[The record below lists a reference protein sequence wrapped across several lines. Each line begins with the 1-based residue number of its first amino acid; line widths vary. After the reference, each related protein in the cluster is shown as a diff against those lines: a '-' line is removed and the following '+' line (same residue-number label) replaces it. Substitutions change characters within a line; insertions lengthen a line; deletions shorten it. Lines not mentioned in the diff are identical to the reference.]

1 MQVAAGVVSSLA
13 VAVLSYHVLGGIL
26 EESTRSMDLRI
37 MDVIYRWRSP
47 TLTRAMMVAT
57 NLGAAYPIA
66 ALVLMMVPPAWR
78 KRRREV
84 LALAII
90 FIVGVLIHS
99 LLKGIILR
107 PRPAISPLV
116 EESGYSFPS
125 GHAMNA
131 FVFYSAVAFLCYR
144 LMKRKALSLLV
155 TLLAAGIVVLVG
167 FSRVYL
173 GVHYP
178 SDVAGGYLVGV
189 WWLAMALL
197 ISRSA
202 ALADVIGPRQ
212 RR

>member
-90 FIVGVLIHS
+90 FIV
-99 LLKGIILR
+99 GIILR